1 MNKLFGGIEAGGTKF
16 VCAIGTSPDDL
27 REVARFPTT
36 TPEQTF
42 AQVIKYFQK
51 QAAAGNAIQSLG
63 IASFGPVDVHPES
76 ETFGYITS
84 TPKPGWRNADFVGPM
99 KAALQVPVAFDTDVN
114 VAAMGEQTW
123 GAAQGLETFIYLTI
137 GTGIGGGGFMN
148 GKMMHGLLHPE
159 MGHIRIPHDL
169 KKDPYPGCCPF
180 HGDCFEGLASGPAI
194 QARWNMAG
202 NKLPADHPA
211 WLLEAEYLAYALV
224 NYICTMS
231 PQKIIL
237 GGGVMDQESL
247 FPLIRLKVKTL
258 LNDYVDAEAI
268 RSQIDQYI
276 VPPALGN
283 QAGVLGAIALAKQI

>member
-1 MNKLFGGIEAGGTKF
+1 ML
-16 VCAIGTSPDDL
+16 
-27 REVARFPTT
+27 
-36 TPEQTF
+36 
-42 AQVIKYFQK
+42 
-51 QAAAGNAIQSLG
+51 
-63 IASFGPVDVHPES
+63 
-76 ETFGYITS
+76 
-84 TPKPGWRNADFVGPM
+84 
-99 KAALQVPVAFDTDVN
+99 
-114 VAAMGEQTW
+114 
-123 GAAQGLETFIYLTI
+123 
-137 GTGIGGGGFMN
+137 
-148 GKMMHGLLHPE
+148 
-159 MGHIRIPHDL
+159 
-169 KKDPYPGCCPF
+169 PF